1 MTGGDWKKC
10 IGMNRNGKC
19 VAPNHLG
26 HKKVWGT
33 WYGQVP
39 SRKATQ
45 LQRDKRKKKE
55 RKKKR
60 WWE

>member
-1 MTGGDWKKC
+1 MPSGDWKKC
-10 IGMNRNGKC
+10 IGMNKDGRC
-19 VAPNHLG
+19 RAPNHLG

-39 SRKATQ
+39 YRKPPP
-45 LQRDKRKKKE
+45 LQRDKGKKSN
-55 RKKKR
+55 KKKR